1 MSKRHL
7 VREEAAQAS
16 VDPGVTQIERL
27 REAHGA
33 YLKGLARKLCGRHY
47 DPDDL
52 LQDTYVRAL
61 ASSIPEGANERAW
74 LSRVMRNLFIDRVR
88 QQTARRAQLER
99 GLPSHVAEDGAW
111 WQRLSEA
118 DVRAEVARLP
128 PQQRATFELFTFAG
142 ESYDTIAEQLGI
154 SKNTVGTRVL
164 RARHALRAML
174 TERYGS

>member
-1 MSKRHL
+1 M
-7 VREEAAQAS
+7 
-16 VDPGVTQIERL
+16 
-27 REAHGA
+27 
-33 YLKGLARKLCGRHY
+33 
-47 DPDDL
+47 
-52 LQDTYVRAL
+52 QDTLERAL
-61 ASSIPEGANERAW
+61 RCNVPVHTNERAW

-88 QQTARRAQLER
+88 QQTARREQLER
-99 GLPSHVAEDGAW
+99 GVLPADVAEDGAW

>member
-1 MSKRHL
+1 MDTASIL
-7 VREEAAQAS
+7 VRTDLPHQRR
-16 VDPGVTQIERL
+16 IEHWTRSHRKRL
-27 REAHGA
+27 HD
-33 YLKGLARKLCGRHY
+33 LARKWCRSPL

-52 LQDTYVRAL
+52 VQDTLERAL
-61 ASSIPEGANERAW
+61 RATLPVHTNEGAW

-88 QQTARRAQLER
+88 QQAVRREQLD
-99 GLPSHVAEDGAW
+99 GGVPPSGVSEDGAW
-111 WQRLSEA
+111 WERLSEA

-128 PQQRATFELFTFAG
+128 PQQRATFELFTFGG